1 MSNRSKSTQL
11 SVMLDWEDAKPL
23 IRMSGTL
30 DFDGAVALRNTVD
43 SILPSLEE
51 ALVIDCG
58 GLRTVDSAGIGA
70 LVSLYRLLRE
80 QGKVLTLRELPPKV
94 SELLRITKLDQL
106 LTGNASASRLPVV
119 QAVPVA
125 QMPAGKMVHCWELK
139 QCGTTD
145 CVHYGK
151 LGYLCW
157 TSGTHCCNF
166 PSLTAEDRILECF
179 KCPVYQ
185 TNVNYISEV
194 QDHFERYVSEAEQAF
209 AKLRAERDSLGREL
223 GKVRAL
229 LTASVDQSAE
239 YIFASDPL
247 GRLMLWNP
255 ALAELTGQSLAAITD
270 ISAAVQLLQPE
281 GGTEAWTFM
290 EFLEGRY
297 PEGLHETALLDTEGE
312 ERVISW
318 GCLKV
323 KDSTGQPLGL
333 LATGRDI
340 TEYRRAELALRE
352 IEERQ
357 RYVTE
362 NISEGL
368 ALLLDGRITY
378 ANQALATLLGYELDE
393 LEAMEFT
400 QLFAP
405 SRRDSA
411 RDFSRRSEED
421 GVLRYQSVALGRDGS
436 EIHVEVTQGAARF
449 HDLPAQIIMLRD
461 ASARRRMLAY
471 ERLIPICSGCG
482 AIRDDST
489 SAPGQGSWH
498 SLGDFIE
505 NTVESAL
512 THTLCPHCAK
522 AMHEQA
528 AKLGSGEIQLRAG

>member
-1 MSNRSKSTQL
+1 
-11 SVMLDWEDAKPL
+11 
-23 IRMSGTL
+23 
-30 DFDGAVALRNTVD
+30 
-43 SILPSLEE
+43 
-51 ALVIDCG
+51 
-58 GLRTVDSAGIGA
+58 
-70 LVSLYRLLRE
+70 
-80 QGKVLTLRELPPKV
+80 
-94 SELLRITKLDQL
+94 
-106 LTGNASASRLPVV
+106 V

-125 QMPAGKMVHCWELK
+125 HMPSGHMVHCWEQK
-139 QCGTTD
+139 QCGETE

-157 TSGTHCCNF
+157 TSSNRCCTSVELS
-166 PSLTAEDRILECF
+166 PEDRIIECF

-185 TNVNYISEV
+185 ANVNYISEV
-194 QDHFERYVSEAEQAF
+194 QEHFERYVSEAEQAF

-223 GKVRAL
+223 SKVRAL

-239 YIFASDPL
+239 YIFACDPF

-255 ALAELTGQSLAAITD
+255 ALVALTGQSLSATSD
-270 ISAAVQLLQPE
+270 ISAAVRLLQPA
-281 GGTEAWTFM
+281 GGAEAWTFM
-290 EFLEGRY
+290 EFLEGRH
-297 PEGLHETALLDTEGE
+297 PEGLYETSLPDRQDQ

-323 KDSTGQPLGL
+323 KDSAGQPLGL

-368 ALLLDGRITY
+368 ALLIDGRLTY
-378 ANQALATLLGYELDE
+378 ANQALASLLGYELNE

-400 QLFAP
+400 ELFAP

-421 GVLRYQSVALGRDGS
+421 GVLRYQSVALSRDGS
-436 EIHVEVTQGAARF
+436 EIHVEVTQGPAQF
-449 HDLPAQIIMLRD
+449 HDQRAQIIMLRD

-512 THTLCPHCAK
+512 THTLCPHCA
-522 AMHEQA
+522 A
-528 AKLGSGEIQLRAG
+528 ALHDEAVKLGNGDAHRRIS